1 MKPEEANVIG
11 VGYIGSLISL
21 HIADQS
27 KNVNALDKKKG
38 ILNKK
43 EWFKRYND
51 IEKEIEK
58 SQLEN
63 IETITDYSKAKA
75 DVSIV
80 CVNTPSKDSSADLS
94 NLKESFKELAENISR
109 EETIILR
116 STVPPKTCNSILIP
130 IIEEVSG
137 LERGTDFH
145 FGYAPEFV
153 RGGTG
158 LKEFRDPSKTVI
170 SGDEKAKKVFKDL
183 FPVSE
188 NLHETSIE
196 TAEAVKYFDNAF
208 HGLKISLA
216 NECGRLGEEIGLDA
230 KKVMEVISSDYKL
243 NMSDM
248 YMTPGKSFGGPCL
261 TKDIQ
266 VLENEAEKNNT
277 ETPVISSINES
288 NDQHNSWIVQ
298 KILDKQPDS
307 VGIIGATYK
316 EGFNSV
322 VNSPALNVANDLRDR
337 VGEVMIYDPKIEIE
351 EFKQVGKQKVRETD
365 ILIIFNQ
372 IDNLEELKTSFNGD
386 IVDLAD
392 FSF

>member
-21 HIADQS
+21 HIADQG

-43 EWFKRYND
+43 EWFKRYSD
-51 IEKEIEK
+51 IEKEVEK

-80 CVNTPSKDSSADLS
+80 CVNTPSEDSSADLS
-94 NLKESFKELAENISR
+94 NVKNAFRDIAKYISQ

-116 STVPPKTCNSILIP
+116 STVPPETCKSTLIP
-130 IIEEVSG
+130 LIEDVSG
-137 LERGTDFH
+137 LERGRDFY
-145 FGYAPEFV
+145 FCYAPEFV

-158 LKEFRDPSKTVI
+158 LEEFRDPSKTVI
-170 SGDEKAKKVFKDL
+170 SGDEKARDIFKEL

-230 KKVMEVISSDYKL
+230 KKVMDVISSDYKL

-288 NDQHNSWIVQ
+288 NNQHNSWIVQ
-298 KILDKQPDS
+298 KILDKKPDS

-322 VNSPALNVANDLRDR
+322 VNSPALTVANDLRGQ
-337 VGEVMIYDPKIEIE
+337 VGEVRIHDPEIEIE
-351 EFKQVGKQKVRETD
+351 EFKQVGKQKVIETD

-372 IDNLEELKTSFNGD
+372 TDNLEELKTGFNGD
-386 IVDLAD
+386 IVDLTD

>member
-1 MKPEEANVIG
+1 MKSEEANVIG

-21 HIADQS
+21 HIADQG
-27 KNVNALDKKKG
+27 KNVNALDKKNE
-38 ILNKK
+38 ILNKEK
-43 EWFKRYND
+43 WFRRYSD
-51 IEKEIEK
+51 IEKEVEK
-58 SQLEN
+58 IQLEN

-75 DVSIV
+75 DISIV
-80 CVNTPSKDSSADLS
+80 CVNTPSKDNSADLS
-94 NLKESFKELAENISR
+94 NLKDSFKDLAENISH

-116 STVPPKTCNSILIP
+116 STVPPETCNSILIP
-130 IIEEVSG
+130 IIEDISG
-137 LERGTDFH
+137 LERGKDFH

-158 LKEFRDPSKTVI
+158 LKEFRNPSKTVI

-188 NLHETSIE
+188 NLHESSIE

-216 NECGRLGEEIGLDA
+216 NECGRLGQEIGLNA
-230 KKVMEVISSDYKL
+230 KKVMEVISSDYRL

-266 VLENEAEKNNT
+266 VLENEADKNDT
-277 ETPVISSINES
+277 AAPVISSINES
-288 NDQHNSWIVQ
+288 NNQHNSWIVQ
-298 KILDKQPDS
+298 KILEKQPES

-316 EGFNSV
+316 EDFNSL
-322 VNSPALNVANDLRDR
+322 VNSPSLTVADDLNDQVD
-337 VGEVMIYDPKIEIE
+337 EVMIYDPKIEVE
-351 EFKQVGKQKVRETD
+351 NFKQVGKDKVKETD
-365 ILIIFNQ
+365 ILIIFNH